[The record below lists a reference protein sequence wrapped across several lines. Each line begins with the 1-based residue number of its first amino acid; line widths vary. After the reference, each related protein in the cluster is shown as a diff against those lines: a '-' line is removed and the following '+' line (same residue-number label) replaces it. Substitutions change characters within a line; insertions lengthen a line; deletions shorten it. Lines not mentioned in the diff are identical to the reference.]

1 MSKVVKLPD
10 ICTVRLEDE
19 LIQSDDF
26 IAILAKEDGNVTI
39 YYNTDALTLGLA
51 FKLVLREF
59 VTCLRKCSE
68 EEQEIILDIL
78 DLQVLLNGL
87 EGYNE

>member
-1 MSKVVKLPD
+1 MGNVIKLPD

-19 LIQSDDF
+19 LVQSDDF
-26 IAILAKEDGNVTI
+26 VAILAKEDGDVTI

-59 VTCLRKCSE
+59 ITCLHKCSE
-68 EEQEIILDIL
+68 EEQELILDTL
-78 DLQVLLNGL
+78 DLQFLLNGL
-87 EGYNE
+87 EGLQ